1 MHVQEL
7 ALVIFTVLAQ
17 ASVGAFILIAW
28 LRLRN
33 QDEAM
38 EAVYRKSVMVLLPL
52 MAVGL
57 LASVL
62 HLGKPLMAMTAMK
75 HLSTSWLSREI
86 FFTGGFFVLL
96 AASVALAKN
105 AAVRKLV
112 DALAAVAG
120 VLSVVSMSM
129 VYQMTMR
136 PAWQGWGTHVA
147 FVGTA
152 VVVGLGLAAGLVGF
166 FGRGNEAVASNL
178 SVLIAGSVVGLV
190 VVLAAYPVYL
200 VSLAGAGAAAEQSLQ
215 MLGGEYSGALVLRW
229 VLTLAGGLLPLVFAW
244 RRLASGKATSG
255 LVFTALAFLMAGEM
269 VGRYLFYVTGV
280 SIGIGQL

>member
-1 MHVQEL
+1 MHFGDL

-33 QDEAM
+33 KDEAM
-38 EAVYRKSVMVLLPL
+38 EAVYRKSVIVLLPL
-52 MAVGL
+52 MAIGL
-57 LASVL
+57 LASML
-62 HLGKPLMAMTAMK
+62 HLGRPLLAMTAMK
-75 HLSTSWLSREI
+75 HLATSWLSREI

-105 AAVRKLV
+105 VAVRRVV
-112 DALAAVAG
+112 DALAALAG

-129 VYQMTMR
+129 VYEMTMR
-136 PAWQGWGTHVA
+136 PAWQGFGTHVA

-152 VVVGLGLAAGLVGF
+152 VVVGLGLAAGLILL
-166 FGRGNEAVASNL
+166 FGRDHVAVASNL
-178 SVLIAGSVVGLV
+178 SVLVGGSLIGLV
-190 VVLAAYPVYL
+190 VVAVAYPVYL
-200 VSLAGAGAAAEQSLQ
+200 ATLAGGGMAAQESLA
-215 MLGGEYSGALVLRW
+215 MLGGEYSLMLALRW

-244 RRLASGKATSG
+244 RRLAAGKAVSA
-255 LVFTALAFLMAGEM
+255 LVYSAVLFLMAGEL

-280 SIGIGQL
+280 SIGIG

>member
-1 MHVQEL
+1 VHFGDL

-33 QDEAM
+33 KDEAM
-38 EAVYRKSVMVLLPL
+38 EAVYRKSVIVLLPL
-52 MAVGL
+52 MAIGL
-57 LASVL
+57 LASML
-62 HLGKPLMAMTAMK
+62 HLGRPLLAMTAMK
-75 HLSTSWLSREI
+75 HLATSWLSREI

-105 AAVRKLV
+105 VAVRRVV
-112 DALAAVAG
+112 DALAALAG

-129 VYQMTMR
+129 VYEMTMR
-136 PAWQGWGTHVA
+136 PAWQGFGTHVA

-152 VVVGLGLAAGLVGF
+152 VVVGLGLAAGLILL
-166 FGRGNEAVASNL
+166 FGRDHVAVASNL
-178 SVLIAGSVVGLV
+178 SVLVGGSLIGLV
-190 VVLAAYPVYL
+190 VVAVAYPVYL
-200 VSLAGAGAAAEQSLQ
+200 ATLAGGGMAAQESLA
-215 MLGGEYSGALVLRW
+215 MLGGEYSLMLALRW

-244 RRLASGKATSG
+244 RRLAAGKAVSA
-255 LVFTALAFLMAGEM
+255 LVYSAVLFLMAGEL

-280 SIGIGQL
+280 SIGIG